1 MHFQLIRSA
10 TVKISVGGAVLLVD
24 PYLAPKGGGKTYA
37 GRLTSPLVE
46 LPMPVDELLG
56 DVDAVFVSHLH
67 SDHFDLAAQQQLPK
81 DLPLLCPA
89 PIAEAIRAMGFSD
102 VSAIDGSTTWR
113 GCRLTLTGGR
123 HGPDEVL
130 ADMGDVHGFV
140 LQAAGEPTLY
150 WVGDSILCAPVRD
163 ALAAF
168 DPATVVVHA
177 CGADWHGKGPLVMD
191 ATQVEQVLREAP
203 RCKVIATH
211 LDSVDHATVSRADLA
226 QHMARWPELERRLR
240 IPADGQVVE
249 LVVDGKS

>member
-1 MHFQLIRSA
+1 MHIQLIRSA
-10 TVKISVGGAVLLVD
+10 TVKISVGGVVLLVD

-67 SDHFDLAAQQQLPK
+67 SDHFDIAAQRLLPK

-89 PIAEAIRAMGFSD
+89 PIAQAIREMGFSD
-102 VSAIDGSTTWR
+102 VTAIDNSVAWR
-113 GCRLTLTGGR
+113 GCSLTLTGGL

-140 LQAAGEPTLY
+140 LQADGEPTLL
-150 WVGDSILCAPVRD
+150 WVGDSIWCAPVRE
-163 ALAAF
+163 AVAAF
-168 DPATVVVHA
+168 EPAVVVVHA
-177 CGADWHGKGPLVMD
+177 CGADWNGKGPLVMD
-191 ATQVEQVLREAP
+191 AVQVEQLLREAP
-203 RCKVIATH
+203 RCTVIATH

-226 QHMARWPELERRLR
+226 QHMARWPELDQRLR
-240 IPADGQVVE
+240 IPADGQVLE
-249 LVVDGKS
+249 LAVDGRS